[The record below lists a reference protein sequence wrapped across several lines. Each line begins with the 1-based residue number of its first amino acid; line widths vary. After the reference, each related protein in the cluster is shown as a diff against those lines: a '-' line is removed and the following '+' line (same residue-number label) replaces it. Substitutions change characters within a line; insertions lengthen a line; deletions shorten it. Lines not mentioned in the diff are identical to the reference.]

1 MLYEHVPPQKVW
13 FCGVPENVAFYDLF
27 EVCEWFFEND
37 TLGSEIGSGFR
48 ELGAKSAQPPPPGMK
63 LANYSSTV
71 AGVETVHIFCGNCQ
85 RSQSYKVHRSLE
97 SEKNRLQ
104 KRAGENRFKKTR
116 T

>member
-1 MLYEHVPPQKVW
+1 MVL
-13 FCGVPENVAFYDLF
+13 
-27 EVCEWFFEND
+27 END
-37 TLGSEIGSGFR
+37 ILGSEIGSGFR
-48 ELGAKSAQPPPPGMK
+48 ELGAGMK

-85 RSQSYKVHRSLE
+85 SSQSYKVRRSLE

-104 KRAGENRFKKTR
+104 KRTEENRFKKTR